1 MNKYQEAL
9 AGEIKNRA
17 RIYYLIYRELSRE
30 VGETKAE
37 AILRRA
43 LYERGREKGLELAQ
57 KTGRGDLRKV
67 AAAFVEGKEEVD
79 VFGHQVVAVDDHH
92 ALLRLN
98 RCPLVEA
105 WDELGLSLDEK
116 RTMCD
121 IAYQVDFGKFEAAG
135 FRLKFNCRIADGEPT
150 CDLHV
155 TK

>member
-9 AGEIKNRA
+9 ASEIKNRA

-30 VGETKAE
+30 VGEAKAE
-37 AILRRA
+37 AILRKA
-43 LYERGREKGLELAQ
+43 LYERGREKGLELVQ
-57 KTGRGDLRKV
+57 KTGGGDLRKV
-67 AAAFVEGKEEVD
+67 ASAFVEGKEEVD
-79 VFGHQVVAVDDHH
+79 VFGHEVVAVDDHH

-98 RCPLVEA
+98 HCPLVEA
-105 WDELGLSLDEK
+105 WEGLGLSREEQRL
-116 RTMCD
+116 MCN

-135 FRLKFNCRIADGEPT
+135 FRLKFNCRIADGEPS